1 MRRVSHLLLGATLLC
16 ARPAWSDPAPTIGLR
31 SGEHLGFGRL
41 VFDLPRG
48 AAATAEAQD
57 GGVLIRASGA
67 ALGVVPPLPRNVAGL
82 HVTGSTATVTPA
94 PGATWRV
101 LRLGDRLVIDVLDPP
116 TTRPPGE
123 AASAA
128 AAAPGR
134 ALFSGPPPR
143 PHPRSAAPVPPP
155 PPPAMPAVAAP
166 APRPAPQPPPEP
178 VGEARTADPAVAAPS
193 LEPAPLAAVSEA
205 ALPPVPSGPGPVAI
219 AAGIVDGALVLPFAP
234 GTGAAAF
241 RRGQEA
247 VVVFDEHRPLDL
259 AAAQNNPVFG
269 AAAVQVLPAATVLRL
284 PLPVGQALRLARAPN
299 GWAVRV
305 LAADEAPDLAPIRP
319 ETAAGEVRMPAA
331 HAGQIVSVPDPV
343 TGADLLVGTETAAGE
358 AVPVERRTP
367 DYALLATF
375 LGVALAPVSD
385 ADTLRAA
392 PPGFVLQPGSGR
404 SLALGAPDAEVQAV
418 AEAARLTRR
427 WDFPALPLAALSR
440 RLQAALDAAANAPPQ
455 SRSALRLAAV
465 QAQLALG
472 LGAEAEALATLT
484 ETEDARAAQAPDAA
498 GLAAVAA
505 LLAGRVDEA
514 DAIEDPRLS
523 GSDEVALWRAV
534 RVALRHEGAPEAAPA
549 FAATLPLLLAY
560 PEPLRARLLP
570 LAAETLVGGGER
582 AAARK
587 LLEARKDD
595 AALDYA
601 RALLEEAEGHA
612 APALA
617 ILDRLAQSP
626 DRRARARAA
635 VRAVELRLRIGGLS
649 TAQAAEALDR
659 LLYAWR
665 GGEHELALRLRVAAL
680 DAESGKW
687 RAALALLRES
697 ADGAV
702 AEGWAAQRKDLHRRL
717 QETFAAA
724 LDADARKPFPPFD
737 LVSLVDENPDLLP
750 QGDAGR
756 ALAVR
761 LADRLAALD
770 LPQRAAPL
778 LRKLT
783 DGTPPGA
790 ARAELG
796 ERLAALEL
804 GQGDPTAALTA
815 LSDSVATDLPA
826 ELNERRT
833 ITFARASA
841 ARGAL
846 GPAVA
851 TLAALDTPAADEA
864 RAALLETA
872 KDWPAATA
880 ALLAYA
886 AHAVPPDGA
895 LDEAQARILLRL
907 ATAAAHAGDEAVL
920 TSLRTHALA
929 RMPAGKLADMLRLL
943 TDGPVENLP
952 DLPRAAQQAALAQEL
967 PAALRALDPVAG
979 R

>member
-1 MRRVSHLLLGATLLC
+1 MRRVSHLLLFAALLC
-16 ARPAWSDPAPTIGLR
+16 ARAAWSDPAPIIGLR
-31 SGEHLGFGRL
+31 SGEHAGFGRL

-48 AAATAEAQD
+48 AAATAEAQG
-57 GGVLIRASGA
+57 GGVLIRATGA
-67 ALGVVPPLPRNVAGL
+67 ALGAVPPLPRNVAGL
-82 HVTGSTATVTPA
+82 SVAGNTVAVTLG

-101 LRLGDRLVIDVLDPP
+101 LRLSDRLVIDILDPP
-116 TTRPPGE
+116 ATQPPGE
-123 AASAA
+123 AAILP
-128 AAAPGR
+128 AAAPRR

-143 PHPRSAAPVPPP
+143 PSPPSLAPVPAPSP
-155 PPPAMPAVAAP
+155 RPAPAVAAP
-166 APRPAPQPPPEP
+166 APPRAPQPPPELAR
-178 VGEARTADPAVAAPS
+178 EARAVDPAATAPS
-193 LEPAPLAAVSEA
+193 LEPAPLAEVSET
-205 ALPPVPSGPGPVAI
+205 ALPPVPSGPGPVAL
-219 AAGIVDGALVLPFAP
+219 AASIVDGALVLPFAP

-241 RRGQEA
+241 RRGPEA
-247 VVVFDEHRPLDL
+247 VVVFDERRPLDL
-259 AAAQNNPVFG
+259 AATQSNPSFG
-269 AAAVQVLPAATVLRL
+269 AAAIQVLPAATVLRL
-284 PLPVGQALRLARAPN
+284 PLPVGQVLRLARAPT
-299 GWAVRV
+299 GWAVHV
-305 LAADEAPDLAPIRP
+305 LAADKAPDLTPIRP

-331 HAGQIVSVPDPV
+331 HAGQIVSVPDPA

-358 AVPVERRTP
+358 AVPVKRRTP

-404 SLALGAPDAEVQAV
+404 ALALGAPDAEAQAV

-427 WDFPALPLAALSR
+427 WDFPALPIAALSR

-472 LGAEAEALATLT
+472 MGAEAEALATLV

-505 LLAGRVDEA
+505 LLAGRVNEA
-514 DAIEDPRLS
+514 DAIDDPRLF

-534 RVALRHEGAPEAAPA
+534 RIALRHAGAPEAAPV

-595 AALDYA
+595 ATLDYA

-626 DRRARARAA
+626 DRRTHARAA
-635 VRAVELRLRIGGLS
+635 VRAVELRLRVGGLT

-659 LLYAWR
+659 LIDAWR
-665 GGEHELALRLRVAAL
+665 GDEHELALRLRVAAL
-680 DAESGKW
+680 DADSGKW
-687 RAALALLRES
+687 RAALALLRET
-697 ADGAV
+697 ADGAT
-702 AEGWAAQRKDLHRRL
+702 AEGWPAQRSDLHRRL

-724 LDADARKPFPPFD
+724 LDADARKPFAPFD

-750 QGDAGR
+750 QGDAGH

-778 LRKLT
+778 LRKLV
-783 DGTPPGA
+783 DGTPSGA

-796 ERLAALEL
+796 ERLAGLEL

-826 ELNERRT
+826 QLNERRT

-846 GPAVA
+846 APALA
-851 TLAALDTPAADEA
+851 TLAALATPAADEA
-864 RAALLETA
+864 RAGLLETA

-886 AHAVPPDGA
+886 ARAVPSDGP
-895 LDEAQARILLRL
+895 LDEAQARVLLRL
-907 ATAAAHAGDEAVL
+907 ASAAARAGDEVVL
-920 TSLRTHALA
+920 ASLRTHDLP
-929 RMPAGKLADMLRLL
+929 RMPSGKLADMLKLL

-967 PAALRALDPVAG
+967 PAALRALDPVAA